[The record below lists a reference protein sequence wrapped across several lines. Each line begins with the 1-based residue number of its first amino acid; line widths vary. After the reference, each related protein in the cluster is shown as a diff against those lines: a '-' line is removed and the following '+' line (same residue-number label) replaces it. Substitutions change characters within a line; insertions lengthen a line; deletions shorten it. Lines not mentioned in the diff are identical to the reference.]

1 MADSDPPVPRRP
13 GARGGA
19 RHGAGRRPGDGYR
32 WGEPTRV
39 MRIPASRINAV
50 RDFLERPHGL
60 LRPAEQPTVV
70 RLPLFSHK
78 IAAGFPSQADDYIE
92 ARIDLNEHLVRNE
105 EATFMLR
112 VQGDSMIGAGIH
124 DGGLLV
130 IDRAVDPVDGRIVI
144 AVLDGELTVKRL
156 SRRDGRVRLLPE
168 NPAYAPI
175 EVGDEQE
182 LVIWGV
188 VTSVIHEL

>member
-19 RHGAGRRPGDGYR
+19 RPGAGRRPGDGYR